1 MIGYIYISGE
11 IGGDTNLID
20 VIRQVKAQPN
30 ATDFYVKIDS
40 QGGYVNVGYDIY
52 NYLKNLPQ
60 NVTTIAHRAYSIA
73 SVIFMAGST
82 RIVSENAENV
92 LMIHLPWMEVA
103 GNHETITA
111 HLSGLKNE
119 EDKLIKFYSEALQID
134 KETIQSL
141 LSNETYLG
149 AKEALEMGF
158 ATQIQAAPKAVA
170 KLINNKK
177 EEDESLMNKLNKKI
191 NQIFNKLSGIKA
203 ELILQDATGTEVVF
217 PDLEATDIVEV
228 GEKATVDGKPAEGDF
243 IMPDGSTIRISA
255 GVVSEIVPAPAEED
269 GPANEEVP
277 QAAEGDTPTEDDQP
291 AEDDKYTTLEQRVA
305 ELEKKIA
312 ELAGNAPAENSEVK
326 NKMLEVVAMAAEK
339 VNELQVK
346 YEALAKQVGSDYQP
360 NNKKET
366 KPTVKASNIESLSG
380 IERAKAILNS

>member
-30 ATDFYVKIDS
+30 AIDFIVKIDS

-60 NVTTIAHRAYSIA
+60 NVTTVAHRAYSIA

-82 RIVSENAENV
+82 RIVPENAENV

-134 KETIQSL
+134 QETIQSL
-141 LSNETYLG
+141 LSKETYLSSE
-149 AKEALEMGF
+149 EANQMGF

-177 EEDESLMNKLNKKI
+177 EDESLMNKLTKKLS
-191 NQIFNKLSGIKA
+191 QIFNKLNGIKA
-203 ELILQDATGTEVVF
+203 ELVLQDATGAELVF
-217 PDLEATDIVEV
+217 PDLEASDVAEV

-243 IMPDGSTIRISA
+243 IMPDGSTIRIS
-255 GVVSEIVPAPAEED
+255 GGIVSEIVPAEVEEDALVEEPVAEQETKAEEI
-269 GPANEEVP
+269 EP
-277 QAAEGDTPTEDDQP
+277 QAEVDEDKF
-291 AEDDKYTTLEQRVA
+291 AA
-305 ELEKKIA
+305 LEKKVANLEAKIA
-312 ELAGNAPAENSEVK
+312 ELMGGTPVEQNAEVE

-339 VNELQVK
+339 VNELQTK
-346 YEALAKQVGSDYQP
+346 YEALAKSVGSDYQP
-360 NNKKET
+360 STKKEST
-366 KPTVKASNIESLSG
+366 PSIKASEEEKPKFSIK
-380 IERAKAILNS
+380 RK